1 MRIHPLPVL
10 IRAFLLHDVAMTT
23 DLILGTAGHIDHG
36 KTSLIN
42 ALTGIDTDRLP
53 EEKRRGITIE
63 LGFAEMTLGDFRLG
77 IVDVPGHERF
87 VRNMLAG
94 ATGMDLA
101 MLVVAADDSIKQ
113 QTREHLEI
121 LRLLNLAA
129 GVIAITKCDLV
140 EPDWLELVEEEIQ
153 ELVAGSFLASASI
166 VRTSS
171 STGTGLDDL
180 REEIVTAA
188 RRAAGLDRV
197 KHLDTPFR
205 MAIDRCFTL
214 AGHGTVVTGSA
225 GSGTV
230 AVGDELELQPSGT
243 PVRVRRLHNHD
254 REAEN
259 AHRGQRVAINLAGVH
274 HDEIHRGQELAARDY
289 LKAGKLLTVWLL
301 YLDSSRRPLKHR
313 SQVRLHLG
321 TAEIIASLV
330 LLDQESLAPGESC
343 FAQLF
348 LHDTVATTW
357 NQPFVLRSESPA
369 ITIGGGQ
376 VLVPSALKLRG
387 LDDVERQMLTA
398 LRSDDALQRASAAS
412 YFSGLRSVEPQD
424 LARLA
429 GVEHFADVHQQLLEA
444 GELLTITISPTRTA
458 HLHSQVIESL
468 CQRFEAA
475 LSNLHEQNPLRS
487 SLDRAPFVRGFEY
500 LGESAIIEAVLNSL
514 HQSGRIRLTAKSIA
528 MVGCGP
534 KLSQNERKLLAT
546 LITQYRDAGLGTPTV
561 KEAQQR
567 AKKNQDSVP
576 QLIALAA
583 NDGDLVEIT
592 SDYFVHTEVLDQ
604 VQQTLRGTI
613 SPAEGVTMSQIR
625 ECLSTT
631 RKFAIPL
638 CEYFDRIG
646 FTRRDGDIRYLVDP

>member
-1 MRIHPLPVL
+1 
-10 IRAFLLHDVAMTT
+10 MTT

-63 LGFAEMTLGDFRLG
+63 LGFAELTLGDFRLG

-129 GVIAITKCDLV
+129 GVIALTKCDLV
-140 EPDWLELVEEEIQ
+140 DPEWLELVEEEVR
-153 ELVAGSFLASASI
+153 ELVAGSFLESAAI

-171 STGTGLDDL
+171 TQQTGLDTL
-180 REEIVTAA
+180 RDAISAA
-188 RRAAGLDRV
+188 AQEAASLERV
-197 KHLDTPFR
+197 QHTQSPFR

-214 AGHGTVVTGSA
+214 RGHGTVVTGSA

-230 AVGDELELQPSGT
+230 TVGDELELQPSGT
-243 PVRVRRLHNHD
+243 SVRVRRLHNHD
-254 REAEN
+254 READT

-274 HDEIHRGQELAARDY
+274 HDEIDRGQELAARDY
-289 LKAGKLLTVWLL
+289 LRAGNLLTVWVL
-301 YLDSSRRPLKHR
+301 YLDSTRRPLKHR
-313 SQVRLHLG
+313 SRIRLHLG
-321 TAEIIASLV
+321 TAEILASLV
-330 LLDQESLAPGESC
+330 LLEEDSLAPGGSC

-348 LHDTVATTW
+348 LHQTVATTW
-357 NQPFVLRSESPA
+357 NQPFVLRSESPTL
-369 ITIGGGQ
+369 TIGGGQ
-376 VLVPSALKLRG
+376 VLVPTASRLRSFSADDHLMLTSLRSNQALK
-387 LDDVERQMLTA
+387 
-398 LRSDDALQRASAAS
+398 RASAAS

-429 GVEHFADVHQQLLEA
+429 GVHRFAEVHQQLLER
-444 GELLTITISPTRTA
+444 GDLVTIKISPTRTA
-458 HLHSQVIESL
+458 HLHQKVLEHL

-475 LSNLHEQNPLRS
+475 LSTLHQQYPLRS
-487 SLDRAPFVRGFEY
+487 SLDRTPFVRGFEY
-500 LGESAIIEAVLNSL
+500 LGESAIIEAVLASL
-514 HQSGRIRLTAKSIA
+514 HRSGRIRLSEKSVA
-528 MVGCGP
+528 LVGCGP
-534 KLSQNERKLLAT
+534 SLSQNERKLLT
-546 LITQYRDAGLGTPTV
+546 QMISQYRAAGVASPTV
-561 KEAQQR
+561 KECQQG
-567 AKKNQDSVP
+567 ATKNQESVP

-583 NDGDLVEIT
+583 TDGDLVEIAKG
-592 SDYFVHTEVLDQ
+592 YFLHTDVLQQ
-604 VQQTLRGTI
+604 VRQTLQTHI
-613 SPAEGVTMSQIR
+613 DHSNGVTMSQIR
-625 ECLSTT
+625 ELLDTT

-646 FTRRDGDIRYLVDP
+646 FTRREGDLRYLVDR

>member
-1 MRIHPLPVL
+1 
-10 IRAFLLHDVAMTT
+10 MTI

-36 KTSLIN
+36 KTSLIS

-63 LGFAEMTLGDFRLG
+63 LGFAELTLGGFRLG

-140 EPDWLELVEEEIQ
+140 DPDWLELVEEEIR
-153 ELVAGSFLASASI
+153 ELVAGSFLESAAI

-171 STGTGLDDL
+171 TQGTGLDAL
-180 REEIVTAA
+180 RDEIVA
-188 RRAAGLDRV
+188 AAGRTANLERV
-197 KHLDTPFR
+197 KHIDTPFR

-230 AVGDELELQPSGT
+230 AVGDELELQPRGT

-254 REAEN
+254 RDAEH
-259 AHRGQRVAINLAGVH
+259 AHRGQRVAINLAGIH
-274 HDEIHRGQELAARDY
+274 HDEIQRGQELAARGY
-289 LKAGKLLTVWLL
+289 LRAGKLLTVWLL
-301 YLDSSRRPLKHR
+301 YLDSTRRPLKHR
-313 SQVRLHLG
+313 SQIRLHLG

-330 LLDQESLAPGESC
+330 LIDQDSLAPGGSC

-376 VLVPSALKLRG
+376 ILVPSASRLRG
-387 LDDVERQMLTA
+387 LEDEDRQMLKS
-398 LRSDDALQRASAAS
+398 LRSENASQRASAAS

-429 GVEHFADVHQQLLEA
+429 GVETFAEVHQQLLDE

-458 HLHSQVIESL
+458 HLHRQVIASL
-468 CQRFEAA
+468 GQRFEAA
-475 LSNLHEQNPLRS
+475 LHTLHEQHPLRS

-514 HQSGRIRLTAKSIA
+514 HQAGRIRLSAKSIA
-528 MVGCGP
+528 LVGCGP
-534 KLSQNERKLLAT
+534 KLSQNERKLLAV
-546 LITQYRDAGLGTPTV
+546 LISLYRDAGLGTPTV
-561 KEAQQR
+561 KESQKQ

-583 NDGDLVEIT
+583 ADGDLVEIT
-592 SDYFVHTEVLDQ
+592 KDYFVHSDVLDQ
-604 VQQTLRGTI
+604 VRHTLKSKIT
-613 SPAEGVTMSQIR
+613 PDEGVTMSQIR
-625 ECLSTT
+625 EWLSTT
-631 RKFAIPL
+631 RKYAIPL

-646 FTRRDGDIRYLVDP
+646 FTRRDGDVRYLVDS